1 MSVARALFLLYCL
14 LFVSC
19 LNLQAQPI
27 QQQLDSL
34 TEILE
39 NIDAQRVQ
47 VLSQLEKVKLDKISH
62 DLKAWGLPDS
72 PYIEHAAMMLSYNEK
87 HEQANWVAHIILPDI
102 KDGAVT
108 RTNDFRPDPKVTTGT
123 AVEADYFLKYLQ
135 EDSTYIYDGYGY
147 DRGHLAPSADF
158 RWSYTAL
165 SESYYYSN
173 MSPQRPGFN
182 RYSWAELENALRSY
196 IYNHPGTQ
204 LYVVSGPVLHDD
216 LPAIDRSENEVS
228 IPESYFKIAVDLDRN
243 RGIGFVMPN
252 RQVSE
257 PLETFAKPI
266 RDIEAELG
274 YDFGCNLSPA
284 IQDEIETQADAKIWL
299 NLPETDAEPLNPTQL
314 SKGHFNTIQAKIHMG
329 KNRKVIVCGTV
340 VSMRKSKSG
349 NIWMNL
355 DKNFPNHLFSAYI
368 PKDKVLGFP
377 FNPIEDWSQK
387 EVCIEGK
394 VQDFDNIPTI
404 RIDRSKQVWERQ

>member
-1 MSVARALFLLYCL
+1 MSVLRSQLLLYCL
-14 LFVSC
+14 CFVTFMS
-19 LNLQAQPI
+19 LRAQPI
-27 QQQLDSL
+27 QNQLDSL
-34 TEILE
+34 AAILE
-39 NIDAQRVQ
+39 EVDAQRTQ
-47 VLSQLEKVKLDKISH
+47 VLSQLESVKLKKIRL

-72 PYIEHAAMMLSYNEK
+72 SYIEHTAMMLSYNEE

-123 AVEADYFLKYLQ
+123 AEEADYFLKYLQ
-135 EDSTYIYDGYGY
+135 EDSSYIYDGFGY

-158 RWSYTAL
+158 RWSFTAL

-196 IYNHPGTQ
+196 VYNHPGTQ
-204 LYVVSGPVLHDD
+204 LYVVGGPVLHED
-216 LPAIDRSENEVS
+216 LPAITRSVNGVS
-228 IPESYFKIAVDLDRN
+228 IPESYFKIAVDLDRK
-243 RGIGFVMPN
+243 RGIGFIMPN
-252 RQVSE
+252 RQVSA

-266 RDIEAELG
+266 RDIETELG
-274 YDFGCNLSPA
+274 YDFGSKLPDE
-284 IQDEIETQADAKIWL
+284 IQDEIETLADVKTWL
-299 NLPETDAEPLNPTQL
+299 DLPETDVKPLDPTQL

-329 KNRKVIVCGTV
+329 KNREIIVCGTV

-355 DKNFPNHLFSAYI
+355 DKNFPNHVFSAYI

-377 FNPIEDWSQK
+377 FNPLKHWSQK
-387 EVCIEGK
+387 EVCIEGI
-394 VQDFDNIPTI
+394 VQNFDNIPTI
-404 RIDRSKQVWERQ
+404 RIDRSKQVSEL